1 MEKIIKWIKK
11 NIGLTIVF
19 GLSIVLFIILGV
31 IFIKL
36 LTGGSSDKYGN
47 RTEGIENVKISNEI
61 YDGVKKELTDT
72 GLVKKVDVRIQG
84 KIIYTTIDLNSDVS
98 AAKAKEIACNTLDNY
113 EAEMLGFYDF
123 SYFLRWEG
131 EESTTVITGN
141 KHHNLDTISWV
152 RS

>member
-19 GLSIVLFIILGV
+19 VLSIVLLIILAV
-31 IFIKL
+31 IFVKL

-47 RTEGIENVKISNEI
+47 RTEGIEDVKISNEV
-61 YDGVKKELTDT
+61 YDGVKTELMDT
-72 GLVKKVDVRIQG
+72 GLVKEVKVRLQG
-84 KIIYTTIDLNSDVS
+84 KIIYTTINLNSDVS
-98 AAKAKEIACNTLDNY
+98 VDKAKELASNTLDNY
-113 EAEMLGFYDF
+113 EAEMLEFYDY
-123 SYFLRWEG
+123 SYFLRWER
-131 EESTTVITGN
+131 EESTSVVTGN

>member
-19 GLSIVLFIILGV
+19 GLSIVLLIILAV

-47 RTEGIENVKISNEI
+47 RTEGIEEVKISNEI
-61 YDGVKKELTDT
+61 YDGVKTELMDT
-72 GLVKKVDVRIQG
+72 GLVKEVNVRLQG
-84 KIIYTTIDLNSDVS
+84 KIVYTTIDLNSDVS
-98 AAKAKEIACNTLDNY
+98 ADEAKEIASNTLDNY
-113 EAEMLGFYDF
+113 ETEMLEFYDF

-131 EESTTVITGN
+131 EESTSIITGN

>member
-11 NIGLTIVF
+11 NIGITIIF
-19 GLSIVLFIILGV
+19 GLSFVLLIILAV
-31 IFIKL
+31 IFVKL
-36 LTGGSSDKYGN
+36 LTGGASDKYGN
-47 RTEGIENVKISNEI
+47 RTEGIEEVKISNEI
-61 YDGVKKELTDT
+61 YDGVKTELMDT
-72 GLVKKVDVRIQG
+72 GLVKEVNVRLQG

-98 AAKAKEIACNTLDNY
+98 LNKAKELANNTLDNY

-131 EESTTVITGN
+131 EESTTIVTGN
-141 KHHNLDTISWV
+141 KHHNLEVISWV